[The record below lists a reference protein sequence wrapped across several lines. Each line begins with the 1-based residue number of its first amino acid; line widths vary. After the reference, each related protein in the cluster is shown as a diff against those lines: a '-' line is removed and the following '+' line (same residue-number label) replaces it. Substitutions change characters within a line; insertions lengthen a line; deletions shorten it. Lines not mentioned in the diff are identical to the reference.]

1 MRIVCRLLRNNIAT
15 LINDVLDL
23 SRLEDGS
30 LEQNIRIF
38 NLPTMFHEVHNL
50 VKPIASVKKLSVLMN
65 LASDLPEYA
74 AGDDKRFMQT
84 VLNVLGNAV
93 KFSIVITI

>member
-1 MRIVCRLLRNNIAT
+1 
-15 LINDVLDL
+15 
-23 SRLEDGS
+23 
-30 LEQNIRIF
+30 
-38 NLPTMFHEVHNL
+38 MFHEVHNL